1 MNQELIS
8 VISAFFGSLGF
19 SIIYNIRGLRI
30 WIPAIGGAVFWA
42 VYLIFLHFI
51 NNEFLGFFFV
61 AILITIYSEIWARIL
76 KTPSTVILMP
86 TVIPLIPGGS
96 LYYAMDAALR
106 HDMPQFFLKAQA
118 AVGLAVALAAGIM
131 AVTSMQHLISAL
143 IKMIKPSKKL
153 SYLFKNSSTM
163 ATNTA
168 EPSQST
174 SSSTSNFGLWW
185 ETSVPFAGLEELKN
199 MNAPGSFSR

>member
-1 MNQELIS
+1 MNQDLIS

-30 WIPAIGGAVFWA
+30 RIPAIGGAVFWA
-42 VYLIFLHFI
+42 AYLIFLHFI
-51 NNEFLGFFFV
+51 NNEFLGFFLCGDPDHNLFRNMGKN
-61 AILITIYSEIWARIL
+61 I

-143 IKMIKPSKKL
+143 LKMIKP
-153 SYLFKNSSTM
+153 
-163 ATNTA
+163 A
-168 EPSQST
+168 Q
-174 SSSTSNFGLWW
+174 
-185 ETSVPFAGLEELKN
+185 
-199 MNAPGSFSR
+199 

>member
-86 TVIPLIPGGS
+86 TVIP
-96 LYYAMDAALR
+96 MDAALR
-106 HDMPQFFLKAQA
+106 HDMPQFFSKAQA

-143 IKMIKPSKKL
+143 IKMIKP
-153 SYLFKNSSTM
+153 
-163 ATNTA
+163 
-168 EPSQST
+168 
-174 SSSTSNFGLWW
+174 
-185 ETSVPFAGLEELKN
+185 
-199 MNAPGSFSR
+199 AP

>member
-86 TVIPLIPGGS
+86 TVIPLIPADH
-96 LYYAMDAALR
+96 YTMQW
-106 HDMPQFFLKAQA
+106 MPLSGMICLQFFLKAQA

-143 IKMIKPSKKL
+143 IKMIKP
-153 SYLFKNSSTM
+153 
-163 ATNTA
+163 
-168 EPSQST
+168 
-174 SSSTSNFGLWW
+174 
-185 ETSVPFAGLEELKN
+185 
-199 MNAPGSFSR
+199 AP

>member
-76 KTPSTVILMP
+76 KTPSTVI
-86 TVIPLIPGGS
+86 PLIPGGS

-143 IKMIKPSKKL
+143 IKMIKP
-153 SYLFKNSSTM
+153 T
-163 ATNTA
+163 
-168 EPSQST
+168 P
-174 SSSTSNFGLWW
+174 
-185 ETSVPFAGLEELKN
+185 
-199 MNAPGSFSR
+199 

>member
-1 MNQELIS
+1 MNQDLIS

-42 VYLIFLHFI
+42 AYLIFLHFI
-51 NNEFLGFFFV
+51 NNEFLGF
-61 AILITIYSEIWARIL
+61 
-76 KTPSTVILMP
+76 LMP

-143 IKMIKPSKKL
+143 LKMIKP
-153 SYLFKNSSTM
+153 
-163 ATNTA
+163 A
-168 EPSQST
+168 Q
-174 SSSTSNFGLWW
+174 
-185 ETSVPFAGLEELKN
+185 
-199 MNAPGSFSR
+199 

>member
-51 NNEFLGFFFV
+51 NNEFLGFFLCGDPDHNLFRNMGKN
-61 AILITIYSEIWARIL
+61 I

-86 TVIPLIPGGS
+86 TVIPLIPRRITI
-96 LYYAMDAALR
+96 YYAMDAALR

-143 IKMIKPSKKL
+143 IKMIKP
-153 SYLFKNSSTM
+153 T
-163 ATNTA
+163 
-168 EPSQST
+168 P
-174 SSSTSNFGLWW
+174 
-185 ETSVPFAGLEELKN
+185 
-199 MNAPGSFSR
+199 

>member
-143 IKMIKPSKKL
+143 IKMIKPAPCTGKLPENLPKNYPIYSKLFHNGYKHSRTFPKHIFIYIKL
-153 SYLFKNSSTM
+153 WIVVGNI
-163 ATNTA
+163 
-168 EPSQST
+168 
-174 SSSTSNFGLWW
+174 
-185 ETSVPFAGLEELKN
+185 
-199 MNAPGSFSR
+199 GSLCRVGGA

>member
-106 HDMPQFFLKAQA
+106 HDMPHFFLKAQA

-143 IKMIKPSKKL
+143 LKMIKP
-153 SYLFKNSSTM
+153 
-163 ATNTA
+163 AH
-168 EPSQST
+168 
-174 SSSTSNFGLWW
+174 
-185 ETSVPFAGLEELKN
+185 
-199 MNAPGSFSR
+199 

>member
-106 HDMPQFFLKAQA
+106 QFFLKAQA

-143 IKMIKPSKKL
+143 IKMIKP
-153 SYLFKNSSTM
+153 T
-163 ATNTA
+163 
-168 EPSQST
+168 P
-174 SSSTSNFGLWW
+174 
-185 ETSVPFAGLEELKN
+185 
-199 MNAPGSFSR
+199 

>member
-1 MNQELIS
+1 M
-8 VISAFFGSLGF
+8 
-19 SIIYNIRGLRI
+19 
-30 WIPAIGGAVFWA
+30 
-42 VYLIFLHFI
+42 
-51 NNEFLGFFFV
+51 

-106 HDMPQFFLKAQA
+106 HDMPQFFLKSQA

-143 IKMIKPSKKL
+143 LKMIKP
-153 SYLFKNSSTM
+153 
-163 ATNTA
+163 A
-168 EPSQST
+168 Q
-174 SSSTSNFGLWW
+174 
-185 ETSVPFAGLEELKN
+185 
-199 MNAPGSFSR
+199 

>member
-76 KTPSTVILMP
+76 MP

-143 IKMIKPSKKL
+143 IKMIKP
-153 SYLFKNSSTM
+153 
-163 ATNTA
+163 
-168 EPSQST
+168 
-174 SSSTSNFGLWW
+174 
-185 ETSVPFAGLEELKN
+185 
-199 MNAPGSFSR
+199 AP

>member
-106 HDMPQFFLKAQA
+106 HDMPQFFSKAQA

-143 IKMIKPSKKL
+143 IKMIKPAPSPENYRKTFQKTILFIQKL
-153 SYLFKNSSTM
+153 FHNGYKH
-163 ATNTA
+163 
-168 EPSQST
+168 
-174 SSSTSNFGLWW
+174 
-185 ETSVPFAGLEELKN
+185 
-199 MNAPGSFSR
+199 SRTFPKYIFIHIKLRIVVGNICSLGWV

>member
-76 KTPSTVILMP
+76 KTPSTVIL
-86 TVIPLIPGGS
+86 LIPGGS

-106 HDMPQFFLKAQA
+106 HDMPQFFSKAQA

-143 IKMIKPSKKL
+143 IKMIKP
-153 SYLFKNSSTM
+153 
-163 ATNTA
+163 
-168 EPSQST
+168 
-174 SSSTSNFGLWW
+174 
-185 ETSVPFAGLEELKN
+185 
-199 MNAPGSFSR
+199 AP

>member
-76 KTPSTVILMP
+76 KTPSTVILM
-86 TVIPLIPGGS
+86 LHGG
-96 LYYAMDAALR
+96 YG
-106 HDMPQFFLKAQA
+106 HDTCCKCHSKSDS
-118 AVGLAVALAAGIM
+118 GLG
-131 AVTSMQHLISAL
+131 
-143 IKMIKPSKKL
+143 
-153 SYLFKNSSTM
+153 F
-163 ATNTA
+163 
-168 EPSQST
+168 
-174 SSSTSNFGLWW
+174 
-185 ETSVPFAGLEELKN
+185 
-199 MNAPGSFSR
+199 

>member
-106 HDMPQFFLKAQA
+106 HDMPQFFLKSPGCCRTCCGTCSRYHGRNLHA
-118 AVGLAVALAAGIM
+118 AFNIGAY
-131 AVTSMQHLISAL
+131 
-143 IKMIKPSKKL
+143 KK
-153 SYLFKNSSTM
+153 
-163 ATNTA
+163 
-168 EPSQST
+168 
-174 SSSTSNFGLWW
+174 
-185 ETSVPFAGLEELKN
+185 
-199 MNAPGSFSR
+199 

>member
-86 TVIPLIPGGS
+86 TVIPLIPADH
-96 LYYAMDAALR
+96 YTMQW
-106 HDMPQFFLKAQA
+106 MPLS
-118 AVGLAVALAAGIM
+118 G
-131 AVTSMQHLISAL
+131 
-143 IKMIKPSKKL
+143 MICR
-153 SYLFKNSSTM
+153 
-163 ATNTA
+163 
-168 EPSQST
+168 
-174 SSSTSNFGLWW
+174 NF
-185 ETSVPFAGLEELKN
+185 S
-199 MNAPGSFSR
+199 

>member
-76 KTPSTVILMP
+76 KTFHRYFNAHSYSTDPRRITILCNGCRSP
-86 TVIPLIPGGS
+86 
-96 LYYAMDAALR
+96 A
-106 HDMPQFFLKAQA
+106 
-118 AVGLAVALAAGIM
+118 
-131 AVTSMQHLISAL
+131 
-143 IKMIKPSKKL
+143 
-153 SYLFKNSSTM
+153 
-163 ATNTA
+163 
-168 EPSQST
+168 
-174 SSSTSNFGLWW
+174 
-185 ETSVPFAGLEELKN
+185 
-199 MNAPGSFSR
+199 